1 MQLLQ
6 AVGVTIISMIIGFN
20 DVGTGILSTAIA
32 GTFLLVGSPLS
43 IWHMGDRPART
54 QLNGNI
60 VKATFSNLYELAGVV
75 RREYS
80 QAFIFLWSYAVGAA
94 GASGIITIAS
104 TYFVSELKLSASGF
118 GIVVAI
124 VLLIGMP
131 CAFICGRYRKA
142 YPYPMNAY
150 PYPMNAYPY
159 LIGMPCAFI
168 CGRVMNDFGM
178 KRTLMV
184 IYLTWLALGVISPL
198 VMYKEEHK
206 LGSYILG
213 AIYGILLAM
222 FFTVNPALFASLIPP
237 SREAEFMGLY
247 VFFAYLFRWL
257 PLIIYGA
264 CDNSGGPRLGLGI
277 CGTIF
282 FFGGGSILFFVD
294 TDKAEKQRMAHAKE
308 KDAEASDE

>member
-1 MQLLQ
+1 
-6 AVGVTIISMIIGFN
+6 
-20 DVGTGILSTAIA
+20 VGTGILSTCIA

-43 IWHMGDRPART
+43 IWHMGERKART
-54 QLNGNI
+54 TLKGNV
-60 VKATFSNLYELAGVV
+60 VKATFSDLYHLALVV
-75 RREYS
+75 KRDYS
-80 QAFIFLWSYAVGAA
+80 QAFIYLWSYAIGAA

-104 TYFVSELKLSASGF
+104 TYFVSELKLSAAGF

-124 VLLIGMP
+124 VLLV
-131 CAFICGRYRKA
+131 
-142 YPYPMNAY
+142 
-150 PYPMNAYPY
+150 
-159 LIGMPCAFI
+159 GMPCAFI

-178 KRTLMV
+178 KPVLLA
-184 IYLTWLALGVISPL
+184 IYVVWTALGVITPL

-237 SREAEFMGLY
+237 KREAEFMGLY
-247 VFFAYLFRWL
+247 VFFAYLIRWL

-264 CDNSGGPRLGLGI
+264 CDNSGGPRLGLGV

-282 FFGGGSILFFVD
+282 FFGGGITLCFVD
-294 TDKAEKQRMAHAKE
+294 TSKAEEQRMAEAKDT
-308 KDAEASDE
+308 KASAEDG